1 MMNILRQVMKK
12 ALVILMNGLSSNI
25 IHKTIVVG
33 NIRGNIELISFF
45 IEFFFFWRKLSLV
58 SFSSFEPA
66 KIFEEKLRA
75 IRNVFTQVGGRGES

>member
-45 IEFFFFWRKLSLV
+45 IEFFFWRKLSLV

-75 IRNVFTQVGGRGES
+75 IRNVFTQVGRGGES

>member
-45 IEFFFFWRKLSLV
+45 IEFFFRRKLSLV

-75 IRNVFTQVGGRGES
+75 IRNVFTQVGGGGES

>member
-45 IEFFFFWRKLSLV
+45 IEFFFWRKLSLV
-58 SFSSFEPA
+58 SFSSFEPP

-75 IRNVFTQVGGRGES
+75 IRNVFTQVGGGGES

>member
-25 IHKTIVVG
+25 IHKTIVVE

-45 IEFFFFWRKLSLV
+45 IEFFFWRKLSLV

>member
-1 MMNILRQVMKK
+1 MNILRQVMKK

-45 IEFFFFWRKLSLV
+45 IEFFFWRKLSLV

-75 IRNVFTQVGGRGES
+75 IRNVFTQVGGGGES

>member
-1 MMNILRQVMKK
+1 MKK

-45 IEFFFFWRKLSLV
+45 IEFFFWRKLNLV

-75 IRNVFTQVGGRGES
+75 IRNVFTQVGGGGES

>member
-1 MMNILRQVMKK
+1 MKK

-33 NIRGNIELISFF
+33 NIRANIELISFF
-45 IEFFFFWRKLSLV
+45 IEFFFWRKLSLV

-75 IRNVFTQVGGRGES
+75 IRNVFTQVGGGGES

>member
-1 MMNILRQVMKK
+1 MKK

-25 IHKTIVVG
+25 IHKTIVVE

-45 IEFFFFWRKLSLV
+45 IEFFFWRKLSLV

-75 IRNVFTQVGGRGES
+75 IRNVFTQVGGGGES

>member
-45 IEFFFFWRKLSLV
+45 IEFFFWRKLSLV

-75 IRNVFTQVGGRGES
+75 IRNVFTQVGGGGES

>member
-1 MMNILRQVMKK
+1 MKK

-45 IEFFFFWRKLSLV
+45 IEFFFWRKLSLV

-75 IRNVFTQVGGRGES
+75 IRNVFTQVGGGGES